1 MENATLVK
9 KADIALSDLSS
20 SGGLLNPEQTDQFI
34 QILMDSPTILNAARM
49 VTMNA
54 PQKKIN
60 KIGFGSRMLR
70 SAADAT
76 GNGPDGD
83 WLPSASRAKPDL
95 GQIQLNTHE
104 VIAEVHI
111 PYDVFEDNI
120 EGGNITVAM
129 GQSAGGLQDTI
140 MTLIG
145 QRVAL
150 DLEELAILGDTT
162 SGDTYLALT
171 DGYLKRATAHVV
183 NAGGATI
190 AKDIFKAAIKAM
202 PDKYLRQRSALEFF
216 VSVDNETE
224 YRDTVANRVTGL
236 GDSALVNANAL
247 NVFGSAV
254 NAAPLM
260 PNSKGIYT
268 NPKNLIFGVQRRVN
282 IEYDKDIRA
291 RKFIIVV
298 TARIDFQ
305 IEETDAMVQITNI
318 G

>member
-1 MENATLVK
+1 MENAALVK
-9 KADIALSDLSS
+9 KADIALSDLSTG
-20 SGGLLNPEQTDQFI
+20 GGLLNPEQTDSFI
-34 QILMDSPTILNAARM
+34 QTLMDSPTILNAARM

-70 SAADAT
+70 AATSATALADA
-76 GNGPDGD
+76 DR
-83 WLPSASRAKPDL
+83 SKPDL
-95 GQIQLNTHE
+95 GQIALNTKE

-120 EGGNITVAM
+120 EGGNISVAM

-150 DLEELAILGDTT
+150 DLEEAALLGDT
-162 SGDTYLALT
+162 SSPDSYLALF
-171 DGYLKRATAHVV
+171 DGFLKLADQHVV

-190 AKDIFKAAIKAM
+190 TKDVFKAAIKAM

-216 VSVDNETE
+216 ISTDNETE

-236 GDSALVNANAL
+236 GDSALVSANSL
-247 NVFGSAV
+247 SVFGSGV

-260 PNSKGIYT
+260 PNAKGVYV
-268 NPKNLIFGVQRRVN
+268 NPKNLIFGVQRRVH

-298 TARIDFQ
+298 TARVDFQ
-305 IEETDAMVQITNI
+305 VEETDAMVQITNI

>member
-1 MENATLVK
+1 MENAALVK
-9 KADIALSDLSS
+9 KADVALSDLSTG
-20 SGGLLNPEQTDQFI
+20 GGLLNPEQTDSFI

-70 SAADAT
+70 PAVSATALAAT
-76 GNGPDGD
+76 D
-83 WLPSASRAKPDL
+83 RYKPDF
-95 GQIQLNTHE
+95 GQVLLNTKE

-111 PYDVFEDNI
+111 PYDVLEDNI
-120 EGGNITVAM
+120 EGGNISASM
-129 GQSAGGLQDTI
+129 GQSAGGIQDTI

-150 DLEELAILGDTT
+150 DMEEAALLGDTT
-162 SGDTYLALT
+162 SADPFLALF
-171 DGYLKRATAHVV
+171 DGFLKRATLHLV
-183 NAGGATI
+183 NAQGATI
-190 AKDIFKAAIKAM
+190 SKEVFKAAIKAM

-224 YRDTVANRVTGL
+224 YRDTIANRVTGL
-236 GDSALVNANAL
+236 GDSALVNANAMSI
-247 NVFGSAV
+247 FGSGL
-254 NAAPLM
+254 NGAALM
-260 PNSKGIYT
+260 PNSQGIYT
-268 NPKNLIFGVQRRVN
+268 NPKNLIFGVQRRVH
-282 IEYDKDIRA
+282 IEYDKDIRS

-298 TARIDFQ
+298 TARVDFQ
-305 IEETDAMVQITNI
+305 VEETDALVLISNL

>member
-1 MENATLVK
+1 MENASLVK

-70 SAADAT
+70 AASDAT

-83 WLPSASRAKPDL
+83 WLPATSRSKPDL
-95 GQIQLNTHE
+95 GQIQMNTKE

-129 GQSAGGLQDTI
+129 GQSAGGLMDTI

-162 SGDTYLALT
+162 SGDSYLALV
-171 DGYLKRATAHVV
+171 DGYLKLATSHVV

-247 NVFGSAV
+247 SVFGSSI

-298 TARIDFQ
+298 TARVDFQ
-305 IEETDAMVQITNI
+305 IEETDAMVQITNM

>member
-1 MENATLVK
+1 MENAALVK
-9 KADIALSDLSS
+9 KADIALSDLST

-34 QILMDSPTILNAARM
+34 QILMDSPTILNACRM

-70 SAADAT
+70 PGGTNTNS
-76 GNGPDGD
+76 GPDGY
-83 WLPSASRAKPDL
+83 WLPAAQRSKPDL
-95 GQIQLNTHE
+95 GQILLNTKE

-120 EGGNITVAM
+120 EGGNITAAM

-150 DLEELAILGDTT
+150 DLEELAILGDTA
-162 SGDTYLALT
+162 SGDAYLALT
-171 DGYLKRATAHVV
+171 DGYLKRATLHTV
-183 NAGGATI
+183 NAGAATI
-190 AKDIFKAAIKAM
+190 SKDVFKASIKAM
-202 PDKYLRQRSALEFF
+202 PKKYLRQRSALEFF

-236 GDSALVNANAL
+236 GDSALVNANSL
-247 NVFGSAV
+247 SVFGSQIT
-254 NAAPLM
+254 AAPLM
-260 PNSKGIYT
+260 PNSQGIYT

-282 IEYDKDIRA
+282 IEYDKDIRG
-291 RKFIIVV
+291 RRFIIVV
-298 TARIDFQ
+298 TARVDFQ
-305 IEETDAMVQITNI
+305 VEETDAMVKITNL